1 MWLPSDAGEFIVSD
15 EIEYIYVELQD
26 CLKLDL

>member
-1 MWLPSDAGEFIVSD
+1 MWLSSDAGELIVSD